1 MFSISRD
8 GKVEFSTPFEVCP
21 DVSEDA
27 VGIDAKVL
35 ADVGAG
41 MVEDDGVAGR
51 LEGVRNWRMSD
62 LLRRDWAAVGVGVG
76 CAVLA
81 TLMLAAKAGEVEVGA
96 LAEVEGLV
104 GAAGVPF
111 FFLPFWSL

>member
-1 MFSISRD
+1 
-8 GKVEFSTPFEVCP
+8 
-21 DVSEDA
+21 
-27 VGIDAKVL
+27 
-35 ADVGAG
+35 
-41 MVEDDGVAGR
+41 
-51 LEGVRNWRMSD
+51 
-62 LLRRDWAAVGVGVG
+62 
-76 CAVLA
+76 VLA